1 MAMKFLLNAI
11 VTAVAVWITSLLPL
25 GLEVS
30 GGEGEWW
37 SRALVY
43 LAIGAVIV
51 ALNAVLKP
59 IIKVLTLPL
68 LILTLGLFSL
78 VITWFILWLTSWISE
93 QVDFLSLS
101 LGGFWQTL
109 LAALVIA
116 VVSAIMG
123 AVVKP
128 RRR

>member
-1 MAMKFLLNAI
+1 MKFVLNSV
-11 VTAVAVWITSLLPL
+11 VTAVAVWIASLLPL

-37 SRALVY
+37 RRALVY
-43 LAIGAVIV
+43 LGIGAVIV
-51 ALNAVLKP
+51 ALNAILKP
-59 IIKVLTLPL
+59 IITVVALPL

-93 QVDFLSLS
+93 QVDFMTLS

-116 VVSAIMG
+116 IASAIMG

-128 RRR
+128 RRG

>member
-1 MAMKFLLNAI
+1 MRFLLSAA

-30 GGEGEWW
+30 GGETEWW
-37 SRALVY
+37 TRALVY
-43 LAIGAVIV
+43 LGIGAVIV
-51 ALNAVLKP
+51 ALNLIVKP
-59 IIKVLTLPL
+59 ILKVVALPL
-68 LILTLGLFSL
+68 LVLTLGLFSL
-78 VITWFILWLTSWISE
+78 VITWFILWLTAWISE
-93 QVDFLSLS
+93 QVDFMTLS

-116 VVSAIMG
+116 IASAIMG
-123 AVVKP
+123 AFVKP

>member
-1 MAMKFLLNAI
+1 MKFLLTSV
-11 VTAVAVWITSLLPL
+11 VTAVAVWFATLLPL

-30 GGEGEWW
+30 GGEDEWW
-37 SRALVY
+37 TRALVY
-43 LAIGAVIV
+43 LGIGAIIV

-59 IIKVLTLPL
+59 ILKVVTLPI

-93 QVDFLSLS
+93 QVDFMTLTI
-101 LGGFWQTL
+101 GGFWQTL

-116 VVSAIMG
+116 IASSIMG
-123 AVVKP
+123 AVVRP

>member
-1 MAMKFLLNAI
+1 MKFVLNVA
-11 VTAVAVWITSLLPL
+11 VTAIAVWIASLLPL

-37 SRALVY
+37 TRALVY
-43 LAIGAVIV
+43 VGIGAVIV
-51 ALNAVLKP
+51 ALNAILKP
-59 IIKVLTLPL
+59 IIKLVTLPI

-78 VITWFILWLTSWISE
+78 VITWFILWLTAWISE
-93 QVDFLSLS
+93 QVDFMTLS

-116 VVSAIMG
+116 IASAIMG
-123 AVVKP
+123 AIVQP

>member
-1 MAMKFLLNAI
+1 MRFLLSAA

-25 GLEVS
+25 GLEVT

-43 LAIGAVIV
+43 LGIGAVIV
-51 ALNAVLKP
+51 ALNLVLKP
-59 IIKVLTLPL
+59 ILKVVALPI

-78 VITWFILWLTSWISE
+78 VITWFILWLTAWISE
-93 QVDFLSLS
+93 QVDFMTLS

-116 VVSAIMG
+116 IASAIMG
-123 AVVKP
+123 AFVKP

>member
-1 MAMKFLLNAI
+1 MKFLLNAA
-11 VTAVAVWITSLLPL
+11 VTAVAVWIATLLPL
-25 GLEVS
+25 DLEVS

-51 ALNAVLKP
+51 ALNMVLKP
-59 IIKVLTLPL
+59 IIKALTFPI

-93 QVDFLSLS
+93 QVDFLNLS

-116 VVSAIMG
+116 IVSAIMG

-128 RRR
+128 RR